1 MRRRRHRA
9 EAVRPGDVITIGGR
23 RCVVTIAERLHNGSR
38 LRFASGELLALPRS
52 AVLMV
57 ARRRPAHRRRH
68 RWASEAV
75 AQVVAGCVLV
85 IVLTV
90 AVVVR

>member
-1 MRRRRHRA
+1 M
-9 EAVRPGDVITIGGR
+9 ITVGGR
-23 RCVVTIAERLHNGSR
+23 RCVVTIVERLHNGSR

-52 AVLMV
+52 AVVTV
-57 ARRRPAHRRRH
+57 ARPRPAHRRRR
-68 RWASEAV
+68 RWASDAV